1 MKKHLVKTA
10 EQKKYEIDISEG
22 KFEVFVKDLTFL
34 DMQIAAQALMRGK
47 GLDLPTYWEYAFR
60 NWVTIPTLT
69 NEEMMMLSPEAGK
82 AISDL
87 LPSPEEM
94 IGMLG
99 FSKAESDL

>member
-1 MKKHLVKTA
+1 MKKHLLKTT
-10 EQKKYEIDISEG
+10 EQKRHEIDISEG
-22 KFEVFVKDLTFL
+22 KFEVFIKDITFL
-34 DMQIAAQALMRGK
+34 DMQIAAQALMRGE
-47 GLDLPTYWEYAFR
+47 GLDLPTYWKYAFE

-82 AISDL
+82 AVSSL

-99 FSKAESDL
+99 FSKAGLDL